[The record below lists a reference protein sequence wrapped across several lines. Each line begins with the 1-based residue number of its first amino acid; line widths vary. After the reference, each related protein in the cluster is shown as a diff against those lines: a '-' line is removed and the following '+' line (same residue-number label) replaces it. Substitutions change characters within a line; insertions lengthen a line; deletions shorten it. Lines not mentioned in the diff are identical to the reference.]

1 MRSSSERG
9 QQEEH
14 RPWTETLRKG
24 QHVLKKKS
32 KQKQRQMTF
41 TSSSSTL
48 TSSLTTEPFCIQ
60 PTCLLTD
67 PKGEQSWVLTGR
79 TDAEAET
86 PILWPPYAKS
96 WLIGNDPNTGRDW
109 GQEEKGTTEDEMAG
123 WHHWHNGHEF
133 RWTPGV
139 SDGQGGLACCGS
151 WGCKES
157 DTTEQLDWTDLF
169 QSQIFWI
176 LKTSTINFTSVERW
190 PVSDNNLS
198 FA

>member
-1 MRSSSERG
+1 MRDEVIFRERAARRATDLG
-9 QQEEH
+9 Q
-14 RPWTETLRKG
+14 RLWGRASTWI
-24 QHVLKKKS
+24 KKKS

-67 PKGEQSWVLTGR
+67 PKGDQSWVFTGR
-79 TDAEAET
+79 TEAEAET
-86 PILWPPYAKS
+86 PILWPPDAKS
-96 WLIGNDPNTGRDW
+96 WLIGNDPDAGRDW

-123 WHHWHNGHEF
+123 WHHRHNGHEF
-133 RWTPGV
+133 GWTPGV
-139 SDGQGGLACCGS
+139 SDGQGGLVCCGS

-157 DTTEQLDWTDLF
+157 DTTERLDWTDLF

-176 LKTSTINFTSVERW
+176 LRTSTINFTS
-190 PVSDNNLS
+190 
-198 FA
+198 F